1 MQQRIRSGFSEFLHL
16 EASGSVV
23 LLIATIV
30 ALLWA
35 NSAWSEAYFTLLE
48 TEIGL
53 EVGQF
58 SFAESAVDW
67 INDVLMV
74 LFFLVVGLEIKR
86 EFIVGEL
93 SAPRKAILPV
103 AAALGGMV
111 LPPILYLMVNAGQPG
126 AKGWGIPMA
135 TDLAFALGVL
145 ALLGNRIPVSLKVFL
160 TALAIADDIGA
171 VLVIAIFFSEQIL
184 WNWLGVAA
192 ILLII
197 MALFGIGGIQNLALY
212 VLFGF
217 GVWYAI
223 FQSGVHSTIAGV
235 LIALVIPASAR
246 RQPLEFVTW
255 SRKKLEEI
263 ELLDV
268 PGAHVLESD
277 DQQLI
282 ARTLQKAAH
291 DVQAPLQRLEF
302 SLHPVTIF
310 LILPLF
316 AFANAGIRLVDNDMG
331 ELLLSPVSLGII
343 LGLVIGKQ
351 FGITAFSY
359 LAVKLRLAWLPA
371 GVSWKQLY
379 GVSILGGIGFTM
391 SLFIA
396 DLAFENNALLLEEA
410 KAAILVASLITGIW
424 GALFLFLTNPRPGA
438 TAGNDVS
445 ESHVEVLPVVGN
457 SG

>member
-1 MQQRIRSGFSEFLHL
+1 MQQRVRSGFAEFLHL
-16 EASGSVV
+16 EVSGSVV

-35 NSAWSEAYFTLLE
+35 NSAWSEAYFTMLE

-126 AKGWGIPMA
+126 AEGWGIPMA

-145 ALLGNRIPVSLKVFL
+145 ALLGSRIPVSLKIFL

-184 WNWLGVAA
+184 WNWLAIAA

-197 MALFGIGGIQNLALY
+197 MALFGVGGIQNLTLY

-217 GVWYAI
+217 GVWYTI

-291 DVQAPLQRLEF
+291 EVQAPL
-302 SLHPVTIF
+302 
-310 LILPLF
+310 
-316 AFANAGIRLVDNDMG
+316 
-331 ELLLSPVSLGII
+331 
-343 LGLVIGKQ
+343 
-351 FGITAFSY
+351 
-359 LAVKLRLAWLPA
+359 
-371 GVSWKQLY
+371 
-379 GVSILGGIGFTM
+379 
-391 SLFIA
+391 
-396 DLAFENNALLLEEA
+396 
-410 KAAILVASLITGIW
+410 
-424 GALFLFLTNPRPGA
+424 
-438 TAGNDVS
+438 
-445 ESHVEVLPVVGN
+445 
-457 SG
+457 